1 MSENFVW
8 ADTHQENFID
18 EPFQAYIAPF
28 SNRFADWLLGLST
41 DKDLDKRFGYVGK
54 KNLVKDTLKV
64 GKTINKAY
72 KKGEIGFNLKK
83 DSQIISKLEQK
94 KNKIQQLTTQFYTD
108 IGCSDFYDFSKIWA
122 GQNNNFKNPQEEDK
136 YWINK
141 YLNLLTGQTQFIATG
156 FNNTLIEQL
165 LELTAISIQDEQYEG
180 VPRDMITK
188 IKEILYKKEGIIKI
202 SEYNLE
208 KHNKNVFIP
217 TKRQSNIKFI
227 EECQKI
233 FENYT
238 KEAID
243 NEINEN
249 INIFV
254 NSFNKI
260 AERNIKYNKNKN
272 KNLKNMFVNLNM
284 TKTANKSKDS
294 YNKRIID
301 KILEYMQKARI
312 IKFTDSELQ
321 SYFKYDPGDQILE
334 SWITKLCLDFL
345 KTDINNSFY
354 SNLGNNTSVIM
365 GFLGELYTHGKM
377 LFNLSKNNFKIYNT
391 GNLLNLSKEQ
401 LAYDSVIV
409 INSHKYGI
417 QTKNPYLT
425 EDGEYET
432 YKTEHKIDSPLLYS
446 LYLEDDDDFKES
458 FQLINLN
465 VENTTNPS
473 ILKDTIEHFLYLYG
487 DNFMRLGVQ
496 KIDGLSNMGDEIMN
510 DLYGDIQNIF
520 FVVRGEIIEAAS
532 FLEELINQYKYV
544 LQETKNVQNILN
556 ITYINNTSKNYQAN
570 APLKYNSS
578 LINQNGSLNNIKIK
592 TVMNITVPAMKNLKR
607 FKI

>member
-18 EPFQAYIAPF
+18 KPFQAYIAPF

-41 DKDLDKRFGYVGK
+41 NKELDKRFGYK
-54 KNLVKDTLKV
+54 EKNNLVKDTLKV
-64 GKTINKAY
+64 GKTINKEY
-72 KKGEIGFNLKK
+72 KKGEVGFNLKK
-83 DSQIISKLEQK
+83 DKQIISKLEQK
-94 KNKIQQLTTQFYTD
+94 KNRIQQLTTQFYAD
-108 IGCSDFYDFSKIWA
+108 IGCSDFYDFSKMWT
-122 GQNNNFKNPQEEDK
+122 GQNNNFKSPQEEDK

-165 LELTAISIQDEQYEG
+165 LELTAISIQNEQYEG
-180 VPRDMITK
+180 VPRDTINK
-188 IKEILYKKEGIIKI
+188 IKDILYKKEGIIKI
-202 SEYNLE
+202 SDYNF
-208 KHNKNVFIP
+208 KKYNKNVFIP
-217 TKRQSNIKFI
+217 TKKQSNINFI
-227 EECQKI
+227 DECQKI
-233 FENYT
+233 FENYV
-238 KEAID
+238 KDVVE
-243 NEINEN
+243 NEIDEN
-249 INIFV
+249 INVFI

-260 AERNIKYNKNKN
+260 AERNIKYNKSKK

-284 TKTANKSKDS
+284 TKTANKSKGS
-294 YNKRIID
+294 YTKRIID
-301 KILEYMQKARI
+301 KVLEYMQKARVI
-312 IKFTDSELQ
+312 SFTDNELQ
-321 SYFKYDPGDQILE
+321 SYFKYDPEDHILE
-334 SWITKLCLDFL
+334 SWVKKMCLDFL

-377 LFNLSKNNFKIYNT
+377 LFNLSEKNFKLYNT
-391 GNLLNLSKEQ
+391 GRLLNLSKEQ

-417 QTKNPYLT
+417 QTKNPYLI

-432 YKTEHKIDSPLLYS
+432 YKTKHSLDSPLLYS

-473 ILKDTIEHFLYLYG
+473 ILKNTIEHFLYLYG
-487 DNFMRLGVQ
+487 DNFMRLGIQ
-496 KIDGLSNMGDEIMN
+496 KIDGLSDMGNEIMN
-510 DLYGDIQNIF
+510 DLQGDIQNIF
-520 FVVRGEIIEAAS
+520 FVVRGELIEAAS
-532 FLEELINQYKYV
+532 FLEELINQYKQV
-544 LQETKNVQNILN
+544 LQETKNIQSILN

-570 APLKYNSS
+570 APLKYDSD
-578 LINQNGSLNNIKIK
+578 LINQNGSLNDIKIS
-592 TVMNITVPAMKNLKR
+592 TVMNITVPAMKNLKK